1 MRRWLAPTAAA
12 VVLGCGPG
20 SPPAAPAA
28 PPSAAPCPAAP
39 PKAEAVATRGSGAAD
54 PGPAA
59 APPEVEPHDDVD
71 DVETDDDAAAP
82 PAAEAPAAHPL
93 DGWSDERVAAALAS
107 EPASLGAMSLGRPNA
122 GALRNGVQLPRDD
135 PRLTPADPA
144 RTWGTRETIDALL
157 HAVGEVHRQFQG
169 TPPLHVGHV
178 SAREGGPL
186 RPHKSHQSGR
196 DVDLG
201 FYYVDGARW
210 YSRATQENLDRARTW
225 ALLRALIVGSDVE
238 MVLVD
243 HSIQRL
249 LEQHAREIGEDGAW
263 LEDLFRG
270 TPGARPPLFRH
281 VAGHAGHLHV
291 RFYSPEARETA
302 RRVTPHLRRT
312 GALPPTRHVVLH
324 RARAGDTLQR
334 LAKRYGTTMA
344 AIRSENRLR
353 GAKLVAGHTYR
364 IPRDGPPPAPETAPD
379 RPVRVPPRR
388 MPPRAS

>member
-1 MRRWLAPTAAA
+1 MPPAAAA
-12 VVLGCGPG
+12 VAAR
-20 SPPAAPAA
+20 SDEAAAP
-28 PPSAAPCPAAP
+28 
-39 PKAEAVATRGSGAAD
+39 E
-54 PGPAA
+54 PAA
-59 APPEVEPHDDVD
+59 APADAEPHDDVD
-71 DVETDDDAAAP
+71 DLEADDDPAAAP
-82 PAAEAPAAHPL
+82 AAAAPAAHPL
-93 DGWSDERVAAALAS
+93 DGWSDERIAAALAS
-107 EPASLGAMSLGRPNA
+107 DPASLGAMSLGRPNA

-135 PRLTPADPA
+135 PRLTLADPA
-144 RTWGTRETIDALL
+144 RTWGTGETIAALL
-157 HAVGEVHRQFQG
+157 LAVGEVHRQYPG
-169 TPPLHVGHV
+169 APPLHVGHV

-201 FYYVDGARW
+201 FYYVDGSRW
-210 YSRATQENLDRARTW
+210 YSRATAENLDRARTW

-238 MVLVD
+238 LVLVD

-249 LEQHAREIGEDGAW
+249 LEQHARESGEDSAW
-263 LEDLFRG
+263 IEDLFRG
-270 TPGARPPLFRH
+270 TPGVRPPLFRH

-302 RRVTPHLRRT
+302 RRVTPHLRRA

-344 AIRSENRLR
+344 AIRGENRLR

-364 IPRDGPPPAPETAPD
+364 IPRDGPPPAPDAAPD

-388 MPPRAS
+388 TPPSAP